1 MNIKKN
7 IKQTKMIYLTKN
19 YVSDKIKTF
28 RYYTKHLK
36 NMV

>member
-19 YVSDKIKTF
+19 YVSDKIKTLD
-28 RYYTKHLK
+28 TIQSI
-36 NMV
+36 